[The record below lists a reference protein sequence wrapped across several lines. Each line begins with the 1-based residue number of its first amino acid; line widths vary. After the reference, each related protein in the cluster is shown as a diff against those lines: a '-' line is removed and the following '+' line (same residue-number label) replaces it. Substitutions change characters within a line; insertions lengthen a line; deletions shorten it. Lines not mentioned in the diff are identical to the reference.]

1 MGLSAIILTI
11 NKKST
16 SKILFQIVSILLLLV
31 SCNSTVELETDWEL
45 QLRKD
50 LATLKISNFPDVKF
64 NILDYANKITS
75 SSIQKTIDL
84 CNSKGGGVVLIPKG
98 IYNDIGK
105 IVLKSNVRLHFETGT
120 VINFSRDKKDFLPMV
135 LTSWEGNDV
144 YNFSSFIYADGQEN
158 IAITGNAKLNGNGSK
173 DNWWNWKDKSLPV
186 PDRQE
191 NHPDIRPR
199 LLKQNRDNAPVQ
211 DRKYGI
217 DSKLRPYFMTLR
229 NCKNVYIE
237 GITLTNSPM
246 WNIHPLMSENIII
259 DSVTI
264 ISPNN
269 SPNTDGINPESSK
282 NIVIKNSVIS
292 VGDDCIA
299 IKSGRNN
306 DGRKRDMPSEN
317 IWIKNCTFANGH
329 GGIVIGSELSGGVRN
344 VLIEDCDMSSPNLLR
359 ALRIKSNEYRGAY
372 VENIIMRNTKI
383 DTIGGPIVGINMDYK
398 SYATEKTDKKY
409 YTSCN
414 NILVENIECNF
425 ANQGWLINGS
435 EILPIGNIT
444 FKNWDVKNIKY
455 GIHHRNIERLL
466 LEDINLE
473 AEGAMAR
480 LTKKDIFQ
488 KKQ

>member
-1 MGLSAIILTI
+1 MAY
-11 NKKST
+11 
-16 SKILFQIVSILLLLV
+16 F
-31 SCNSTVELETDWEL
+31 L
-45 QLRKD
+45 QK
-50 LATLKISNFPDVKF
+50 
-64 NILDYANKITS
+64 
-75 SSIQKTIDL
+75 
-84 CNSKGGGVVLIPKG
+84 
-98 IYNDIGK
+98 
-105 IVLKSNVRLHFETGT
+105 
-120 VINFSRDKKDFLPMV
+120 
-135 LTSWEGNDV
+135 
-144 YNFSSFIYADGQEN
+144 
-158 IAITGNAKLNGNGSK
+158 
-173 DNWWNWKDKSLPV
+173 
-186 PDRQE
+186 
-191 NHPDIRPR
+191 
-199 LLKQNRDNAPVQ
+199 
-211 DRKYGI
+211 
-217 DSKLRPYFMTLR
+217 
-229 NCKNVYIE
+229 
-237 GITLTNSPM
+237 
-246 WNIHPLMSENIII
+246 
-259 DSVTI
+259 
-264 ISPNN
+264 
-269 SPNTDGINPESSK
+269 
-282 NIVIKNSVIS
+282 
-292 VGDDCIA
+292 
-299 IKSGRNN
+299 
-306 DGRKRDMPSEN
+306 N

-455 GIHHRNIERLL
+455 GIHHKNIKRLL
-466 LEDINLE
+466 LENINLE